1 MAKICISFLSTME
14 QLESL
19 TNHQGTDWSDNTF
32 TENVTLAGSDE
43 YQRVENKRND
53 PDHVF
58 LRFNLKLQAKFE
70 FHNTFQ

>member
-1 MAKICISFLSTME
+1 MLKICLSLLSSLK

-19 TNHQGTDWSDNTF
+19 INHKGKDWPDNTV
-32 TENVTLAGSDE
+32 TENDTLAGNDE

-58 LRFNLKLQAKFE
+58 LR
-70 FHNTFQ
+70 